1 MEVRVPEIQMP
12 KERGY
17 YVGRCIYCGW
27 EIRNSKIWGS
37 NVPLTKTGNYG
48 QNATPQPVT
57 FADEIYSAT
66 TISFVAAAGSTP
78 AYLADSANLFG
89 EKGFRTG
96 MTIRVACSDSD
107 TNDGDFT
114 IADGGVSR
122 GEILLTSADSLTT
135 QSAAAAGTV
144 TISRVI
150 YKPSISTGCP
160 FCGSLANKK

>member
-1 MEVRVPEIQMP
+1 MEVPESLIA
-12 KERGY
+12 KDRSY
-17 YVGRCIYCGW
+17 YVGPCLVCGW
-27 EIRNSKIWGS
+27 EIKLKQIRGS
-37 NVPLTKTGNYG
+37 GVPLTKTGSYG
-48 QNATPQPVT
+48 SNATPTPVT

-66 TISFVAAAGSTP
+66 TVSFVAATGSTP

-89 EKGFRTG
+89 EKGFHTG
-96 MTIRVACSDSD
+96 MTIRVSCSDSD

-122 GEILLTSADSLTT
+122 GEILLSDSDSLTT

-160 FCGSLANKK
+160 FCGSLANKR